1 MSNNFPDLASAEALS
16 TNQRL
21 FLRYF
26 TAILIDLVV
35 LNVFAEYW
43 HHVTIHSFTISLCAA
58 VLLQVLLKLTLAI
71 EHRVADYFN
80 SKGGTKARAMRFVSA
95 CAILFLSKFVIL
107 GAINFAFGDS
117 IVFSGPLHGVVAFIV
132 VVVVMLAAEEAIV
145 RFYNRLSQGW
155 LTIAMRAM

>member
-1 MSNNFPDLASAEALS
+1 MSNNFPEVASAEEIS

-26 TAILIDLVV
+26 TAILIDLVI

-43 HHVTIHSFTISLCAA
+43 HHVTIHSFTISLCTA

-71 EHRVADYFN
+71 EHRVAGYFN
-80 SKGGTKARAMRFVSA
+80 SKEGTGTRVMRFVSA
-95 CAILFLSKFVIL
+95 WAILFLSKFVIL

-117 IVFSGPLHGVVAFIV
+117 IIFSGPLHGVVAFIV
-132 VVVVMLAAEEAIV
+132 VVVVMLVAEEAIV
-145 RFYNRLSQGW
+145 RFYNRLSQG
-155 LTIAMRAM
+155 